1 MSLTFIIPWNLKTT
15 YVLFEIAVD
24 LAKEKCAYNS
34 PVTDIVNK

>member
-1 MSLTFIIPWNLKTT
+1 MSLTFIIPS